1 MLNRRL
7 LRIKVMQALYALRQA
22 ESSNRQLALDGVTD
36 LFHPDL
42 NSMLPQDKRQLEGY
56 RKLAH
61 LLFEEAV
68 KAGQPA
74 QDDDNDTPVKVLK
87 AANDGYLFYQIRGKK
102 DRQHLAQM
110 MIKQVNGIYDDYL
123 RVLTLLVELGKVAQ
137 TDRER
142 VNRNVDEVPFPFEST
157 LTDNTV
163 IQALAAHQPLQ
174 NEALR
179 HSISWTDDPAFVRKA
194 LREALKTDDTYRAYC
209 EQRTH
214 TPDEDQ
220 ALAQYVLRT
229 LVFKHEIIRDH
240 LAEIDLS
247 WTENSDV
254 VRGLAIKTLKSAQSL
269 TGLQLEP
276 LTDDWDEDELFL
288 NTLFEQSVENDADYE
303 QLLSD
308 QLQNWDV
315 ERVAMLDKIILKL
328 AVCELLSFPNIP
340 VKVTINEYIELAKAY
355 STPKSGKF
363 VNGILD
369 NLSEKL
375 LTSGRLR
382 KSGRGLLDNTKTIN
396 SKT

>member
-22 ESSNRQLALDGVTD
+22 ESSNRQMALDGVTD
-36 LFHPDL
+36 LFRPDL

-61 LLFEEAV
+61 LLFDEAIT
-68 KAGQPA
+68 ANQPA
-74 QDDDNDTPVKVLK
+74 QDDDAPTKVLK
-87 AANDGYLFYQIRGKK
+87 AANDGFLFYQIRGKK

-123 RVLTLLVELGKVAQ
+123 RVLTLLVELGKAAQ
-137 TDRER
+137 TDSER
-142 VNRNVDEVPFPFEST
+142 VYRNVDEESFPFESN
-157 LTDNTV
+157 LNHNTI

-174 NEALR
+174 NEAVR
-179 HSISWTDDPAFVRKA
+179 HGISWVDDSGFVRKA
-194 LREALKTDDTYRAYC
+194 LREALKTDDTYRTYC
-209 EQRTH
+209 ELRTH
-214 TPDEDQ
+214 TADEDQ

-229 LVFKHEIIRDH
+229 LVFKHEVIRDH

-247 WTENSDV
+247 WAENSEV
-254 VRGLAIKTLKSAQSL
+254 VRGLAIKTLKSVQGL
-269 TGLQLEP
+269 TGLKLEP
-276 LTDDWDEDELFL
+276 LTDDWEEDERFL
-288 NTLFEQSVENDADYE
+288 NTLFEQAIENDVDYE
-303 QLLSD
+303 QLLTD

-375 LTSGRLR
+375 QTSGRLR
-382 KSGRGLLDNTKTIN
+382 KSGRG
-396 SKT
+396 

>member
-22 ESSNRQLALDGVTD
+22 ESSNRQMALDGVTD
-36 LFHPDL
+36 LFQPDL

-68 KAGQPA
+68 SANQPA
-74 QDDDNDTPVKVLK
+74 QDDDAPAKVLK

-110 MIKQVNGIYDDYL
+110 MMKQVNGIYDDYL
-123 RVLTLLVELGKVAQ
+123 RVLTLLVELGRVANA
-137 TDRER
+137 DRER
-142 VNRNVDEVPFPFEST
+142 VHRNVDEVPFPFEST
-157 LTDNTV
+157 LNDNTV
-163 IQALAAHQPLQ
+163 IQGLAAHPPLQ
-174 NEALR
+174 NEAVR
-179 HSISWTDDPAFVRKA
+179 HGISWTDDLRFVRKA
-194 LREALKTDDTYRAYC
+194 LSDALKTDDTYRAYC

-214 TPDEDQ
+214 TADEDQ

-229 LVFKHEIIRDH
+229 LVFKHEVIRDH

-247 WTENSDV
+247 WAENSEV
-254 VRGLAIKTLKSAQSL
+254 VRGLAIKTLKSAQSA
-269 TGLQLEP
+269 TGLKLEP
-276 LTDDWDEDELFL
+276 LTDDWEEDERFL
-288 NTLFEQSVENDADYE
+288 NTLFEQSIENDADYE
-303 QLLSD
+303 QLLTD

-328 AVCELLSFPNIP
+328 AVCELLNFPSIP

-375 LTSGRLR
+375 QTSGRLR
-382 KSGRGLLDNTKTIN
+382 KSGRGLLDNK
-396 SKT
+396 